1 MPTQGDAAALRRF
14 IVVVKGYPRLSET
27 FVAQELKG
35 LEDRGLRFDIW
46 SLRRPYDDKAHPIH
60 GEIQARVFYLP
71 EYLREDPLRAL
82 RALFA
87 ALGQPGFSRALGAW
101 LRDFGRD
108 SSANRFRRFG
118 QACILATESD
128 PGARFVY
135 AHFLHTPG
143 SVARYAAMMRG
154 LEWGFSAHARDIWI
168 TPDWEKAEKIADAR
182 FGVTCTGSGATHLR
196 GFDQG
201 GTKIAR
207 VYHGLDLR
215 RFPPP
220 TEPRPPRQGTDPR
233 DPLRIVSVG
242 RLVEKKGY
250 RDLLAALSD
259 MPKST
264 FWRLVHIGGGPL
276 GPELREFAK
285 RLGIA
290 EHIEWRGKADQTE
303 VLAALRD
310 ADLFALA
317 PRVAQDG
324 DRDGLP
330 NVLLEAASQKLATV
344 CTRIAAVPEF
354 VIHEQTG
361 LLVRAGHVG
370 GMTEA
375 LHRLARDPVERMHM
389 GEAAR
394 ARLEAEFGADA
405 GLNEIARRIRQ
416 AVDAAP
422 VPAAAPVAGAA

>member
-1 MPTQGDAAALRRF
+1 MPTPADPAAGRRF
-14 IVVVKGYPRLSET
+14 LVVVKGYPRLSET

-46 SLRRPYDDKAHPIH
+46 SLRRPYDDRTHPVH
-60 GEIQARVFYLP
+60 AEIRARVFYLP
-71 EYLREDPLRAL
+71 EYLREAPLRVL
-82 RALFA
+82 RGLVSAF
-87 ALGQPGFSRALGAW
+87 GRPGFSRALGAW
-101 LRDFGRD
+101 LRDLGRD
-108 SSANRFRRFG
+108 FSANRFRRFG
-118 QACILATESD
+118 QACVLAAEAD

-182 FGVTCTGSGATHLR
+182 FGVTCTGSGAAHLL
-196 GFDQG
+196 GLDQG
-201 GTKIAR
+201 GAKIAR

-215 RFPPP
+215 RFPAPD
-220 TEPRPPRQGTDPR
+220 EPRPLRQGSDPR
-233 DPLRIVSVG
+233 DPLRILSVG

-259 MPKST
+259 MPKSV
-264 FWRLVHIGGGPL
+264 FWRLIHIGGGPL
-276 GPELREFAK
+276 GPELRDLAG
-285 RLGIA
+285 RLGVA
-290 EHIEWRGKADQTE
+290 GRVEWRGKADQTE

-344 CTRIAAVPEF
+344 CTRIAAAPEF

-361 LLVRAGHVG
+361 LLVRPGHVG
-370 GMTEA
+370 GLTEA
-375 LHRLARDPVERMHM
+375 LLRLARNPVERLQF

-394 ARLEAEFGADA
+394 ARLEAEFGAEA
-405 GLNEIARRIRQ
+405 GLTEIARRIGQ
-416 AVDAAP
+416 AIDAAP
-422 VPAAAPVAGAA
+422 VPAQAAVEGAA